1 MRPSRWPQVAK
12 RAALGGVRGAAL
24 GGAGVFVLL
33 VAVAYQSGVVINT
46 TVSLPL
52 GLYRSIDAPVERG
65 AYVKFCPPPSA
76 VFDEAQRRGYLGAGF
91 CPGGYEPML
100 KRVLA
105 AKGDQV
111 DVAAEGVHVN
121 GRLVPLS
128 AQMRADGG
136 GRPMPRYVQQRVLTA
151 SELMLMSDVSG
162 VSFDSRYF
170 GPLDR
175 AQVRAVIKPIFT
187 W

>member
-1 MRPSRWPQVAK
+1 MKPSRWPQMAK
-12 RAALGGVRGAAL
+12 RAALGGVL

-136 GRPMPRYVQQRVLTA
+136 GRPMPNYVQHRVLTG
-151 SELMLMSDVSG
+151 SELLLMSDVSG

-170 GPLDR
+170 GPLNR